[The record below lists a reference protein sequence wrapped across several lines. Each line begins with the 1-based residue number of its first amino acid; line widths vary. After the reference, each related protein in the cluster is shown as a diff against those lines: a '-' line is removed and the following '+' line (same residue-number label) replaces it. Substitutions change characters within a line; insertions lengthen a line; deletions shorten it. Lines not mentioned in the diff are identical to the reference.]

1 VIYKIGPRAQAVAG
15 LLKRRNLAR
24 RAWMVCYAEQG
35 DKERVITGLDE
46 LPEGR
51 IGYMST
57 VIVPVR
63 RRGWSAEGS

>member
-1 VIYKIGPRAQAVAG
+1 
-15 LLKRRNLAR
+15 
-24 RAWMVCYAEQG
+24 MVCYAEQG

-57 VIVPVR
+57 VIVLVR
-63 RRGWSAEGS
+63 RRGWSVEGS